1 VSDDELSESSV
12 TRRLRSCDHWRRA
25 IDSPHR
31 SVKLSRNRQTDGIR
45 GVCGQSIAHRL
56 RCCVRSPAF
65 RERPALDSYSYSY
78 SYSYSGAAGT
88 RTRNRTVCSRIEY
101 EYEYHF
107 IEYEYDSRR
116 LLKLDALFR
125 RHPLENNEIAAYPFP
140 QSRQRQ
146 NDPTLILTTMFSIVR
161 KINVG

>member
-1 VSDDELSESSV
+1 MD
-12 TRRLRSCDHWRRA
+12 
-25 IDSPHR
+25 
-31 SVKLSRNRQTDGIR
+31 
-45 GVCGQSIAHRL
+45 
-56 RCCVRSPAF
+56 
-65 RERPALDSYSYSY
+65 SYSY

-125 RHPLENNEIAAYPFP
+125 RHPLENNEIAAYRLP
-140 QSRQRQ
+140 QIRQRQ
-146 NDPTLILTTMFSIVR
+146 NDPTLILTTMFNQYYVRASTNSSSFHILQSIA
-161 KINVG
+161 KSFNKF